1 MTHAR
6 WAACLADLDSH
17 LTAQFL
23 ALEQGAPQQVVAFS
37 PPADLGPIPPAL
49 GQRAR
54 DLHAR
59 SLALTA
65 EIQRA
70 QERVAAAQAQLR
82 RSTTEASPPAY
93 LNSRG

>member
-6 WAACLADLDSH
+6 WAACLADLDAH
-17 LTAQFL
+17 LTAQFH
-23 ALEQGAPQQVVAFS
+23 ALEQGVPQQVVAFS
-37 PPADLGPIPPAL
+37 PPADLGPIPPVL
-49 GQRAR
+49 GQRAQ
-54 DLHAR
+54 DLQAR

-82 RSTTEASPPAY
+82 RSAEASPPAY